1 MRHIQVKSIVGVAIS
16 ITLLLLS
23 LGAQAQN
30 ISTGRSFAARKAI
43 ERLFT
48 AWNSG
53 DAEKVVEAFSS
64 DAVYEDVAAGQVNR
78 GRDEI
83 RKWVAGAFRDI
94 EHFKLEVVRSSVYK
108 GGGIVEWVWSGT
120 DKGLFKTGK
129 SFSVRGV
136 SVIEARSGKV
146 ASYREYYDSATFMR
160 QLGLLPA
167 K

>member
-1 MRHIQVKSIVGVAIS
+1 M
-16 ITLLLLS
+16 
-23 LGAQAQN
+23 
-30 ISTGRSFAARKAI
+30 
-43 ERLFT
+43 
-48 AWNSG
+48 
-53 DAEKVVEAFSS
+53 SS
-64 DAVYEDVAAGQVNR
+64 AKTTTNH
-78 GRDEI
+78 DEI

-160 QLGLLPA
+160 QLGLLPT